1 MFAALDLGTNNCRLL
16 IAEPTGKTY
25 KVVDTFSRS
34 VRLGTGVWMNDHVLS
49 QDAMDRTFLAL
60 QECAERIKQ
69 YPVTHKRFVA
79 TEACRFAQNSNVLID
94 RVKKELGM
102 NIRII
107 SEQEEARL
115 ATQAVIPL
123 LENGYDRVMLFDIG
137 GGSTELVWLNI
148 KSGIYKKGGFW
159 LPEVIAWRSLPKG
172 VVSLADMFADKP
184 SEDLYDKVVEETH
197 QEIKDFYDEIKQKD
211 TKNWKS
217 FHLLGT
223 SGTVTT
229 LAALSL
235 GIKKYNRF
243 AVDGLWLHDETIM
256 DLIERIRNNDTNYY
270 EGYNTGFVGFERADL
285 MIPGCAILQSII
297 KFFPSI
303 RLRVADRGI
312 REGII
317 YDMLLDHHNPKK
329 IKKRK

>member
-16 IAEPTGKTY
+16 ITEQDGQAY
-25 KVVDTFSRS
+25 KVVDTYSRA
-34 VRLGTGVWMNDHVLS
+34 VRLGTGVWMNDHMLS
-49 QDAMDRTFLAL
+49 EEAIDRTFEAL
-60 QECAERIKQ
+60 KECDEKIKQ
-69 YPVTHKRFVA
+69 YPITHKRFVA
-79 TEACRFAQNSNVLID
+79 TEACRFAQNSHVLID
-94 RVKKELGM
+94 RAKHELGM
-102 NIRII
+102 HIKII

-115 ATQAVIPL
+115 ATQAVISL
-123 LENGYDRVMLFDIG
+123 LEKGYDRVMLFDIG
-137 GGSTELVWLNI
+137 GGSTELVWLNL

-159 LPEVIAWRSLPKG
+159 LPEVVAWRSLPKG
-172 VVSLADMFADKP
+172 VVSLADEFEKNASDDKFY
-184 SEDLYDKVVEETH
+184 EKIVAETH
-197 QEIKDFYDEIKQKD
+197 QQIKEFYNVIKKED

-243 AVDGLWLHDETIM
+243 AVDGLWLHDTTLM
-256 DLIERIRNNDTNYY
+256 DLIHRMRHTKNYDA
-270 EGYNTGFVGFERADL
+270 GFIGFERADL
-285 MIPGCAILQSII
+285 MVPGCAILQSII
-297 KFFPSI
+297 EFFPSI

-317 YDMLLDHHNPKK
+317 HDLIMNNYGAASKPKK
-329 IKKRK
+329 KSKK